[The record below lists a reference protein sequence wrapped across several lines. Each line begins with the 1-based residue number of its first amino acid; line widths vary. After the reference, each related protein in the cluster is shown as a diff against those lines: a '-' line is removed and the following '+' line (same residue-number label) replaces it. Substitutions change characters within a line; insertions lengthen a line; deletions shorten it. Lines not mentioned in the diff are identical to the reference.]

1 MNRTLR
7 MLIFFTMLFLV
18 AGTFL
23 YLRGSHL
30 NLLAEGTDQMVWGD
44 HVTWEQGP
52 GDIFLY
58 AGGLM
63 ILWGGASGTAT
74 VKFWMGIRR
83 EMQAAYWPKNER

>member
-30 NLLAEGTDQMVWGD
+30 NLIAEGTEQMVWD
-44 HVTWEQGP
+44 QAP
-52 GDIFLY
+52 GDIWLY
-58 AGGLM
+58 AGGLL
-63 ILWGGASGTAT
+63 ILLGGALGTAT
-74 VKFWMGIRR
+74 VKFWMGVRR
-83 EMQAAYWPKNER
+83 EMQAAYWQKNEW